1 MLMEGVGVDLSITE
15 EDLRSFN
22 QGEDSTAYRI
32 LGAHIWNVDNKTIVR
47 FAVWAPNAVS
57 VSVVGDFNGWDGNA
71 NPMDKLGM
79 SGVWQCFVE
88 NIPEYSLY
96 KYQIRTMEEN
106 ILFKADPYAFYS
118 ELRPNTA
125 SKICRI
131 DNFQWEDKAWLEN
144 RTNVPLYNRPV
155 AIYEVHLGSWK
166 RKADG
171 SFLSYR
177 ELEEL
182 IDYVCDMGYTHI
194 ELMPITEHPLD
205 DSWGYQVTG
214 YYAVTSRFGTP
225 QEFSSFINLC
235 HKKGI
240 GVILDWV
247 PAHFPKDAHGLAR
260 FDGTALYEYWD
271 SRIGEHKEWGTYVF
285 NYARYEVISFLI
297 SSAMF
302 WFDVYHIDGLRV
314 DAVSSMLYRNY
325 GRADGEWLPNQYGG
339 NENLEA
345 IAFLKKLHEKV
356 YAKFPNVLMIAE
368 ESTAWPS
375 VTGPT
380 YSGALGF
387 SHKWNMGW
395 MHDILDYMSL
405 DPYFRSGSHSKL
417 TFSLMYA
424 YTENFILP
432 FSHDEVVHGKKSLLD
447 KMPGA
452 YWDKFANLRALYGYM
467 YAHPGKKLLFMGGE
481 FGQFIEWRFYAGLDW
496 NLLDYD
502 MHRKL
507 KDYVKDLNY
516 LYRKE
521 KALWEKDTTWE
532 GFQWINADDSSRSVI
547 SFIRSGENH
556 KDDIIILCNFTP
568 VTWENYVVGV
578 PQMGDYSIVSNSDE
592 IAYGGFGVAVTPK
605 NNREPW
611 LSFPNSLTL
620 NLPPL
625 STIYLKLRQEDSHN
639 NL

>member
-1 MLMEGVGVDLSITE
+1 MLIDGLRMDIAIKE
-15 EDLRSFN
+15 EDLRHFN
-22 QGEDSTAYRI
+22 MGEDPAAYRL
-32 LGAHIWNVDNKTIVR
+32 LGAHMKNMDYKTIVR

-71 NPMDKLGM
+71 NPMEKLGM
-79 SGVWQCFVE
+79 SGVWQCFIE

-96 KYQIRTMEEN
+96 KYQIRTSEGN
-106 ILFKADPYAFYS
+106 VLLKADPYAFYS

-131 DNFQWEDKAWLEN
+131 DHFQWDDKEWMEN
-144 RTNVPLYNRPV
+144 RANLPLYNRPIS
-155 AIYEVHLGSWK
+155 IYEVHLGSWK

-247 PAHFPKDAHGLAR
+247 PAHFPKDAHGLGR

-302 WFDVYHIDGLRV
+302 WFDLYHIDGLRV

-339 NENLEA
+339 NDNLEA

-356 YAKFPNVLMIAE
+356 YAKYPNVLMIAE

-395 MHDILDYMSL
+395 MHDLLDYMSL
-405 DPYFRSGSHSKL
+405 DPLFRSGSHNKL
-417 TFSLMYA
+417 TFSLVYA

-447 KMPGA
+447 KMPGD
-452 YWDKFANLRALYGYM
+452 YRHKFANLRALYGFM

-496 NLLDYD
+496 NLLDFE

-507 KDYVKDLNY
+507 KDYVKDLNH
-516 LYRKE
+516 LYRRE
-521 KALWEKDTTWE
+521 RAFWERDTSWE
-532 GFQWINADDSSRSVI
+532 GFQWINADDNSRSVI
-547 SFIRSGENH
+547 SFIRSGEYH
-556 KDDIIILCNFTP
+556 EDDIIILCNFTP
-568 VTWENYVVGV
+568 VTWENYVIGV
-578 PQMGDYSIVSNSDE
+578 PQMEEYTVLLNSDE
-592 IAYGGFGVAVTPK
+592 NAYGGSGLAISPK
-605 NNREPW
+605 SNRKPW

-625 STIYLKLRQEDSHN
+625 STIYLKARKEN
-639 NL
+639 T